1 MRQNQDLPATSMV
14 FEPLK
19 KHQRL
24 IALVIMCIL
33 VAASNYF
40 VQPQFHINDWLTF
53 GALTYPVTFLVTDLL
68 NRRFGPQAA
77 RSIVYWGF
85 GMALIVSIYLS
96 TPRIALAS
104 GSAFLMAHI
113 LDIFVFHRLRQKA
126 WWLAPL
132 LAGILAST
140 IDTFIFFGVAF
151 IGTGVPWFTLTLG
164 DLLIKVSLSVLL
176 LAPFRALMWNL
187 GAAKF
192 KKKIEMTND
201 QQAV

>member
-1 MRQNQDLPATSMV
+1 MNQDHEFQNGVTP

-19 KHQRL
+19 KYQRL
-24 IALVIMCIL
+24 IALAIMCSL

-68 NRRFGPQAA
+68 NRRFGPKAA

-85 GMALIVSIYLS
+85 GVALIVSIYLS

-113 LDIFVFHRLRQKA
+113 LDIFVFHRLRQQA

-164 DLLIKVSLSVLL
+164 DLAIKVTLSILL

-192 KKKIEMTND
+192 KKKIEINRD
-201 QQAV
+201 GQAV

>member
-1 MRQNQDLPATSMV
+1 MSQTQDIQFSSIQ

-24 IALVIMCIL
+24 IALVIMCSL

-85 GMALIVSIYLS
+85 GAALIVSIYLS

-104 GSAFLMAHI
+104 GTAFLLAHI
-113 LDIFVFHRLRQKA
+113 LDIFVFHRLRQQA

-140 IDTFIFFGVAF
+140 IDTFAFFSVAF
-151 IGTGVPWFTLTLG
+151 VGTGVPWFTLTLG
-164 DLLIKVSLSVLL
+164 DLLIKVSLSILL

-187 GAAKF
+187 GSAKL
-192 KKKIEMTND
+192 KKR
-201 QQAV
+201 

>member
-1 MRQNQDLPATSMV
+1 MSQTQNIQFSSIQ

-24 IALVIMCIL
+24 IALVIMCFL

-85 GMALIVSIYLS
+85 GAALIVSIYLS

-104 GSAFLMAHI
+104 GTAFLLAHI
-113 LDIFVFHRLRQKA
+113 LDIFVFHRLRQQA

-140 IDTFIFFGVAF
+140 IDTFAFFSVAF
-151 IGTGVPWFTLTLG
+151 VGTGVPWFTLTLG
-164 DLLIKVSLSVLL
+164 DLLIKVSLSILL

-187 GAAKF
+187 GSAKL
-192 KKKIEMTND
+192 KKR
-201 QQAV
+201 

>member
-1 MRQNQDLPATSMV
+1 MNQNSSTQPLMPQ

-19 KHQRL
+19 RYQL
-24 IALVIMCIL
+24 MIALVVMCSL
-33 VAASNYF
+33 VAASNYL

-53 GALTYPVTFLVTDLL
+53 GAVTYPITFLVTDLL
-68 NRRFGPQAA
+68 NRRFGPKSA
-77 RSIVYWGF
+77 RRIVYWGF
-85 GMALIVSIYLS
+85 AAALIVSVYLS

-104 GSAFLMAHI
+104 GSAFLMAHL
-113 LDIFVFHRLRQKA
+113 LDIVVFDRLRQKA

-140 IDTFIFFGVAF
+140 IDTFIA
-151 IGTGVPWFTLTLG
+151 TGVPWITLSLG
-164 DLLIKVSLSVLL
+164 DLAIKLSLSILM

-192 KKKIEMTND
+192 KKKIDINSEG
-201 QQAV
+201 QAI

>member
-1 MRQNQDLPATSMV
+1 MNQNSSTQPLMPH

-19 KHQRL
+19 RYQL
-24 IALVIMCIL
+24 MIALVVMCSL
-33 VAASNYF
+33 VAASNYL

-53 GALTYPVTFLVTDLL
+53 GAVTYPITFLVTDLL
-68 NRRFGPQAA
+68 NRRFGPKSA
-77 RSIVYWGF
+77 RRIVYWGF
-85 GMALIVSIYLS
+85 AAALIVSVYLS

-104 GSAFLMAHI
+104 GSAFLMAHL
-113 LDIFVFHRLRQKA
+113 LDIVVFDRLRQKA

-151 IGTGVPWFTLTLG
+151 IATGVPWITLSLG
-164 DLLIKVSLSVLL
+164 DLAIKLSLSILM

-192 KKKIEMTND
+192 KKKIDINSEG
-201 QQAV
+201 QAI